1 MVPVQSPVKLHGHR
15 RSLIR
20 STDMIVGKGGFKE
33 AVVLQKSLDTS
44 SIPYHSV
51 LDRQTTTS
59 SNRTCSESKLE
70 VSS

>member
-15 RSLIR
+15 RSPIR
-20 STDMIVGKGGFKE
+20 STDMIGVGKGGFKE

-51 LDRQTTTS
+51 LDRQTT